1 MRVTLEGESSQQ
13 VTVDSGVQETVP
25 GPILFLYHIN
35 DLPDTVKSSVRLF
48 ADDCLLYR
56 EINSQNDH
64 NKLQKDL
71 ENLEKLAENWGM
83 RFNATKCYIM
93 SIKKKTHT
101 FYQLGGHIL
110 EQVDSNSYL
119 GLQIS
124 EDLKWNTVRHISNI
138 TKTANSTIGFLRR
151 NLQHC
156 PKEYRKNTY
165 ISLVRSVLEYGATI
179 WDPYQK
185 NDIEKLEKIQRRGA
199 RFINNDYRSREEGC
213 IAKMLKELNLTIL
226 EERRKQQR
234 LIFFYKVAE
243 GQIPA
248 MPSSDFITRN
258 EGKRLIRPK
267 KFDNCISTNIVTRQ
281 SRINSKSVK
290 VPEAKSEQYKNYFFV
305 RTAIDWNNLE
315 DNIVQSKTTEDF
327 KTAIFS
333 CQRD

>member
-1 MRVTLEGESSQQ
+1 
-13 VTVDSGVQETVP
+13 
-25 GPILFLYHIN
+25 
-35 DLPDTVKSSVRLF
+35 
-48 ADDCLLYR
+48 
-56 EINSQNDH
+56 
-64 NKLQKDL
+64 
-71 ENLEKLAENWGM
+71 M

-110 EQVDSNSYL
+110 EQVDSNPYL

-124 EDLKWNTVRHISNI
+124 EDLKWSTHISNI
-138 TKTANSTIGFLRR
+138 TKKANSTIGFLRR

-156 PKEYRKNTY
+156 PKECRKNAY

-199 RFINNDYRSREEGC
+199 RFINKDYRSREERC
-213 IAKMLKELNLTIL
+213 IAKMLKRTKPYHTYLYH
-226 EERRKQQR
+226 RRKQQR

-258 EGKRLIRPK
+258 KGKRQIRP
-267 KFDNCISTNIVTRQ
+267 
-281 SRINSKSVK
+281 
-290 VPEAKSEQYKNYFFV
+290 
-305 RTAIDWNNLE
+305 
-315 DNIVQSKTTEDF
+315 
-327 KTAIFS
+327 
-333 CQRD
+333 